1 MPFCSSIKI
10 TIYADSKEKLRERFD
25 NTDKKSHPLF
35 SPVPIGSRYM
45 MSWDEAA
52 VPEPPKR
59 TPKQA
64 QRDWGR
70 GALVTQI
77 SRSKE

>member
-1 MPFCSSIKI
+1 MPFCSSIRI
-10 TIYADSKEKLRERFD
+10 TIYENSKEELRERFD
-25 NTDKKSHPLF
+25 KTEKKGHPTF
-35 SPVPIGSRYM
+35 SPKPIGNRYM
-45 MSWDEAA
+45 MSWEEKA
-52 VPEPPKR
+52 VLEPPKR
-59 TPKQA
+59 TSKKA

>member
-1 MPFCSSIKI
+1 MPFCSSIRI
-10 TIYADSKEKLRERFD
+10 TIYANSKEELRERFD
-25 NTDKKSHPLF
+25 KTEKKSYPLF
-35 SPVPIGSRYM
+35 SPEPIGNRYM
-45 MSWDEAA
+45 MSWREEA

-59 TPKQA
+59 TARKA